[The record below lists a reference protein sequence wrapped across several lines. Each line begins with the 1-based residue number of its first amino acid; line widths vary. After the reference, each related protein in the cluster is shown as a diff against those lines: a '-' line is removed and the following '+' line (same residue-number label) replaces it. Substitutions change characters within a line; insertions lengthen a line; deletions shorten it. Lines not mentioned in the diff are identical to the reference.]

1 MALKLLGSL
10 ESSGGNVGIGATDPG
25 TKLEVNSGGTGAA
38 ARFTGTANFSEI
50 YLGSNGVQS
59 QYTNIVWYT
68 NNGNAQIWKAGT
80 AYTAAGGAGALNIYN
95 SNGNIS
101 FHPAGQFNAM
111 TIDSYTNVGIG
122 STAPAAKLNVAST
135 GANAYSSTI
144 TKGTNMKGIIN
155 VLSSNADD
163 MVGIYFGTG
172 VTSEGTHWSGITG
185 SRSQNGV
192 DWSTQLN
199 FYTHDENVSNLND
212 ATQKMVIKGSG
223 NVGIGT
229 TSPQQKLHIKSTTSG
244 PTGII
249 IENTNN
255 AQSLDLDFWSNAG
268 AAQGRIRYNEGAGS
282 FDFSPNVGAGS
293 AMTMLYTGN
302 VGIGTTSP
310 AYKLDVNGGI
320 QLNGKSALT
329 DNAYF
334 VGSPSYGFRWNNS
347 ADTFN
352 NVIMYDNGNMYVRG
366 NVGIGTTSPADKLH
380 VSGGNIR
387 LDNGAGDGFIKD
399 SAGNDRFY
407 FGTGTYLNSNTGGP
421 VAFQVAGSEKMRV
434 NYNGNVGIGTTN
446 PEQKLH
452 VEGAIQLG
460 NTEDLA
466 WAYDNGSY
474 YNYITNFYNT
484 SNGMTFRAGSW
495 TSGNNIDFCFQ
506 TYYGGSWSTKLA
518 IRGDGYVGIG
528 TASPATKLQVD
539 GVITATGGN
548 STDWNTAYGWGNH
561 AGLYDAAGSAGAVDL
576 RIEEEVLPAIDA
588 KLDAT
593 AKAADS
599 ELLDG
604 LDSSS
609 FVRSD
614 ATDTLNGHYTFL
626 YNSGIIDSAQPG
638 YTQGA
643 IEIETTD
650 NNTPA
655 IGFHRGGYSAT
666 ALYEYDGQ
674 LYVNPWVDRAQEGL
688 LLSSGNISAY
698 ADAAGAAAVVNT
710 RIEEEILPAID
721 TVSSS
726 IPTNNNQLTNGAGY
740 ITDGNTNWNNTYG
753 FIARGDTQNPGSWP
767 EATKFKS
774 TGDIGTDTSSNHSL
788 QIYADEG
795 TDAFMAFHISNDYAV
810 FLGLENDTN
819 RLYTGGW
826 SLGNIK
832 HQIWDSRDFSST
844 NISNWNTAYGWGN
857 HAGYGYWVLD
867 NAEPKNVQA
876 ETVTF
881 IGSVT
886 VEGTFTE
893 SSSIRFKENITSL
906 DPALDKVN
914 QLEAVSY
921 NKIGVDDRE
930 IGLIAEDVA
939 ELFPEVVTYNEE
951 GQPQGIQYQRL
962 SVILLKAMQEL
973 SQEVNELKKK
983 LN

>member
-1 MALKLLGSL
+1 M
-10 ESSGGNVGIGATDPG
+10 
-25 TKLEVNSGGTGAA
+25 
-38 ARFTGTANFSEI
+38 
-50 YLGSNGVQS
+50 
-59 QYTNIVWYT
+59 
-68 NNGNAQIWKAGT
+68 
-80 AYTAAGGAGALNIYN
+80 
-95 SNGNIS
+95 
-101 FHPAGQFNAM
+101 
-111 TIDSYTNVGIG
+111 
-122 STAPAAKLNVAST
+122 
-135 GANAYSSTI
+135 
-144 TKGTNMKGIIN
+144 
-155 VLSSNADD
+155 
-163 MVGIYFGTG
+163 
-172 VTSEGTHWSGITG
+172 
-185 SRSQNGV
+185 
-192 DWSTQLN
+192 
-199 FYTHDENVSNLND
+199 
-212 ATQKMVIKGSG
+212 
-223 NVGIGT
+223 
-229 TSPQQKLHIKSTTSG
+229 
-244 PTGII
+244 
-249 IENTNN
+249 
-255 AQSLDLDFWSNAG
+255 
-268 AAQGRIRYNEGAGS
+268 
-282 FDFSPNVGAGS
+282 
-293 AMTMLYTGN
+293 
-302 VGIGTTSP
+302 
-310 AYKLDVNGGI
+310 
-320 QLNGKSALT
+320 
-329 DNAYF
+329 
-334 VGSPSYGFRWNNS
+334 
-347 ADTFN
+347 
-352 NVIMYDNGNMYVRG
+352 
-366 NVGIGTTSPADKLH
+366 
-380 VSGGNIR
+380 
-387 LDNGAGDGFIKD
+387 
-399 SAGNDRFY
+399 
-407 FGTGTYLNSNTGGP
+407 
-421 VAFQVAGSEKMRV
+421 
-434 NYNGNVGIGTTN
+434 
-446 PEQKLH
+446 
-452 VEGAIQLG
+452 
-460 NTEDLA
+460 
-466 WAYDNGSY
+466 
-474 YNYITNFYNT
+474 
-484 SNGMTFRAGSW
+484 
-495 TSGNNIDFCFQ
+495 
-506 TYYGGSWSTKLA
+506 
-518 IRGDGYVGIG
+518 
-528 TASPATKLQVD
+528 
-539 GVITATGGN
+539 
-548 STDWNTAYGWGNH
+548 
-561 AGLYDAAGSAGAVDL
+561 
-576 RIEEEVLPAIDA
+576 
-588 KLDAT
+588 
-593 AKAADS
+593 
-599 ELLDG
+599 
-604 LDSSS
+604 
-609 FVRSD
+609 
-614 ATDTLNGHYTFL
+614 
-626 YNSGIIDSAQPG
+626 
-638 YTQGA
+638 
-643 IEIETTD
+643 
-650 NNTPA
+650 
-655 IGFHRGGYSAT
+655 
-666 ALYEYDGQ
+666 YEYDGQ